1 MNKTKLKQIIK
12 EELETV
18 LREEGKDELMQKYAA
33 GYRLSDKMHQRIEKQ
48 YADARAKKAAKD
60 KKPTG
65 AKSDPKAIIEF
76 PMHLFKQIEKNADE
90 IRGYAD
96 IEHFDSSAHDWEE
109 VSDLIGNIRGILMDV
124 AKDKAR

>member
-60 KKPTG
+60 KKARDLAF
-65 AKSDPKAIIEF
+65 AKTFDRKRKKAF
-76 PMHLFKQIEKNADE
+76 NQRWHRANP
-90 IRGYAD
+90 
-96 IEHFDSSAHDWEE
+96 DSK
-109 VSDLIGNIRGILMDV
+109 GMDYDH
-124 AKDKAR
+124 KDKRFKPASENRAGTKNE

>member
-1 MNKTKLKQIIK
+1 MNKTRLKQIIK

-18 LREEGKDELMQKYAA
+18 LREERKDDMQKYAA

-60 KKPTG
+60 KKPTA
-65 AKSDPKAIIEF
+65 AKPDPKAIIEF
-76 PMHLFKQIEKNADE
+76 PMHLFKQIEKDADR

-109 VSDLIGNIRGILMDV
+109 VARLIGNIRGVLKSV